1 MPLKIKDI
9 EFYDLEET
17 SERMNLTVKVLRRWI
32 REGKLK
38 AQKVGVKYY
47 VTEDQMLDVFKPA
60 KSKNK
65 ERCP

>member
-1 MPLKIKDI
+1 MPIKIKDI

-38 AQKVGVKYY
+38 AYKVGVKYY
-47 VTEDQMLDVFKPA
+47 VTEEQMLAVFTADIVK
-60 KSKNK
+60 KNK
-65 ERCP
+65 

>member
-1 MPLKIKDI
+1 MPIKIKDI

-38 AQKVGVKYY
+38 AKKVGIKYY
-47 VTEDQMLDVFKPA
+47 VTEEQMLDVFKPDDDL
-60 KSKNK
+60 KKK
-65 ERCP
+65 